1 MDGTTKTPTADVV
14 LRVLRSHEA
23 ELRAAGL
30 RRLSLSGSVARG
42 EDDADSDVDLPDEP
56 WADIRGTGNRLR
68 HGYDRLGLR
77 VIWAAAS
84 ERVPSLATSARNVLA
99 KLDEVAGGN
108 RTG

>member
-1 MDGTTKTPTADVV
+1 MDTTTKTGTADVV

-30 RRLSLSGSVARG
+30 R
-42 EDDADSDVDLPDEP
+42 
-56 WADIRGTGNRLR
+56 
-68 HGYDRLGLR
+68 HGYGRLDLR

-99 KLDEVAGGN
+99 KLDEDAGGN